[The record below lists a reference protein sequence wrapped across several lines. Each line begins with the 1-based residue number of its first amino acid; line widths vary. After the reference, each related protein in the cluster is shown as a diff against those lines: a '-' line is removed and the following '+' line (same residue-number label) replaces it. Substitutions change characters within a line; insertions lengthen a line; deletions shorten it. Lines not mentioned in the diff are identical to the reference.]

1 MKRNYDDLLNIVTSN
16 FGMEKKIEDSKKL
29 VTVEIEALF
38 VIFLFFE
45 LILANGQKVMNE
57 HFFVLVYLFFIL
69 NLNTRFII

>member
-1 MKRNYDDLLNIVTSN
+1 MKRNYDDLLNIVISI
-16 FGMEKKIEDSKKL
+16 FGMEKKFEDSKKL
-29 VTVEIEALF
+29 VTLEIETHF

-69 NLNTRFII
+69 NLNIRFNI